1 MEKIGKLLA
10 VLLGVMI
17 LAGFVGHANADPK
30 GMWLTDGGK
39 SHVKIDACGDKL
51 CGEIVWLKEANNDDG
66 SAKVDVN
73 NRVLKNN
80 DEAKVAKTKPPDH
93 WAQTA
98 IPFFRQGAG

>member
-73 NRVLKNN
+73 NEKRN
-80 DEAKVAKTKPPDH
+80 VAKPPDH